1 MYSNRRKKMNTHL
14 TTEKKKTLEGKFDKF
29 FDNATHYFE
38 KVTDKQLY
46 TYRNILEYVDGEY
59 LITNPI
65 TEENLRGMRENMDDS
80 DLEQFDAFVEKHW
93 KKSSRVAVT
102 VNNTEDITEV
112 KPKKKRQKTKDR
124 AIIIRR

>member
-1 MYSNRRKKMNTHL
+1 M
-14 TTEKKKTLEGKFDKF
+14 
-29 FDNATHYFE
+29 
-38 KVTDKQLY
+38 
-46 TYRNILEYVDGEY
+46 DGEY

-112 KPKKKRQKTKDR
+112 KPK
-124 AIIIRR
+124 RRGRKPKIEQ